1 MVQVGVGNA
10 RAHQAITWL
19 ENDDVL
25 ERLSIPDGISAR
37 PLDINRSA
45 KFEVR
50 KDGTMNVRFNRDKD
64 QVFTIEDPEA
74 MKSMAEFAGISQDM
88 AKKFPQELVTPLV
101 SYGIKLRDGVV
112 VVADEDNRIVNVQDR
127 SKLQPIMPAEAVL
140 EHMLAQWPE
149 VKFKD
154 AQMGR
159 GYGTDIVAITH
170 DEERRLEE
178 LVQPGLHQF
187 LPAGGDPFRAGVH
200 IHTNPM
206 GLSAPEIEPFT
217 YRLICLNGAVHTQY
231 LHDAWGRGFGEG
243 DEVWQWFRDGLQASD
258 MAVGNIMGKYA
269 EMIGETIEPN
279 ARAAVVEGY
288 ARQARLGNED
298 KQALREQAMN
308 EPPRNMYDLFNLAT
322 ATATHR
328 GHKTLQ
334 EMLNHQRR
342 ATVNTTT
349 ADAHGHYCPTCKR

>member
-1 MVQVGVGNA
+1 MVQVGIGSA
-10 RAHQAITWL
+10 RQHQAVTWL

-45 KFEVR
+45 KFEAR
-50 KDGTMNVRFNRDKD
+50 KDGTINVRFNRDKE

-74 MKSMAEFAGISQDM
+74 MKSIAEFAGVTQQI
-88 AKKFPQELVTPLV
+88 AGKFPTELVTPLV
-101 SYGIKLRDGVV
+101 NYGIKMRDGVV
-112 VVADEDNRIVNVQDR
+112 VIADEDNRIINVQDR
-127 SKLQPIMPAEAVL
+127 SKLQPIMPVEAVL
-140 EHMLAQWPE
+140 ENMLAQWPE

-154 AQMGR
+154 AQMGAS
-159 GYGTDIVAITH
+159 YGTDIVAITH

-187 LPAGGDPFRAGVH
+187 LPEGGDPFRAGVH

-217 YRLICLNGAVHTQY
+217 YRLVCLNGAVHTQY

-243 DEVWQWFRDGLQASD
+243 DELWQWFRDGLQASD

-328 GHKTLQ
+328 GHKTLA

>member
-1 MVQVGVGNA
+1 
-10 RAHQAITWL
+10 
-19 ENDDVL
+19 
-25 ERLSIPDGISAR
+25 
-37 PLDINRSA
+37 
-45 KFEVR
+45 
-50 KDGTMNVRFNRDKD
+50 
-64 QVFTIEDPEA
+64 
-74 MKSMAEFAGISQDM
+74 
-88 AKKFPQELVTPLV
+88 
-101 SYGIKLRDGVV
+101 
-112 VVADEDNRIVNVQDR
+112 
-127 SKLQPIMPAEAVL
+127 
-140 EHMLAQWPE
+140 MLAQWPE

-154 AQMGR
+154 AQMGAS
-159 GYGTDIVAITH
+159 YGTDIVAITH

-187 LPAGGDPFRAGVH
+187 LPEGGDPFRAGVH

-206 GLSAPEIEPFT
+206 GLSAPQIEPFT
-217 YRLICLNGAVHTQY
+217 YRLVCLNGAVHTEY

-243 DEVWQWFRDGLQASD
+243 DELWQWFRDGLQASD

-288 ARQARLGNED
+288 ARQARLGTED
-298 KQALREQAMN
+298 RQALREQAMN

-342 ATVNTTT
+342 ATANTTT

>member
-1 MVQVGVGNA
+1 MVQVGIGSA
-10 RAHQAITWL
+10 REHQAVQWL

-25 ERLSIPDGISAR
+25 ERLSIPDGITAQ
-37 PLDINRSA
+37 PFDINRSA
-45 KFEVR
+45 KFEVN
-50 KDGTMNVRFNRDKD
+50 KDGTMHVRFNRGTA
-64 QVFTIEDPEA
+64 FTVEDPEA
-74 MKSMAEFAGISQDM
+74 MKSMAEFAGVTQQI
-88 AKKFPQELVTPLV
+88 AGKFPQELVTPLV
-101 SYGIKLRDGVV
+101 SYGIKQRDGVV
-112 VVADEDNRIVNVQDR
+112 VIADADNRIINVHDR

-140 EHMLAQWPE
+140 ENMLAQWPE

-154 AQMGR
+154 AQMGAS
-159 GYGTDIVAITH
+159 YGTDIVAITH

-187 LPAGGDPFRAGVH
+187 LPEGGDPFRSGVH

-206 GLSAPEIEPFT
+206 GLSAPLIEPFT
-217 YRLICLNGAVHTQY
+217 YRLICLNGAVHTEY
-231 LHDAWGRGFGEG
+231 LHNEWGRGFGEG
-243 DEVWQWFRDGLQASD
+243 DELWQWFRDGLQASD

-269 EMIGETIEPN
+269 EMLGETIEPN

-288 ARQARLGNED
+288 VRQARLGNDD
-298 KQALREQAMN
+298 KQAVREQAMN

-328 GHKTLQ
+328 GHKSLQ

-342 ATVNTTT
+342 ATINTTT
-349 ADAHGHYCPTCKR
+349 ADAHGRYCPTCKR

>member
-154 AQMGR
+154 AQIGAS
-159 GYGTDIVAITH
+159 YGTDIVAITH

-187 LPAGGDPFRAGVH
+187 LPSGGDPFRAGVH

-217 YRLICLNGAVHTQY
+217 YRLVCLNGAVHTQY

>member
-1 MVQVGVGNA
+1 MVQVGIGSA
-10 RAHQAITWL
+10 RQHQAVTWL

-64 QVFTIEDPEA
+64 QVFTVEDPEA
-74 MKSMAEFAGISQDM
+74 MKSMAEFAGVSQEM
-88 AKKFPQELVTPLV
+88 AKRFPQELVTPLV
-101 SYGIKLRDGVV
+101 NYGLKTRDGVV
-112 VVADEDNRIVNVQDR
+112 VIADEDNRIINVQDR

-140 EHMLAQWPE
+140 ENMLAQWPE

-154 AQMGR
+154 AQMGAS
-159 GYGTDIVAITH
+159 YGTDIVAITH

-187 LPAGGDPFRAGVH
+187 LPEGGDPFRAGVH

-206 GLSAPEIEPFT
+206 GLSAPQIEPFT
-217 YRLICLNGAVHTQY
+217 YRLICLNGAVHTEY

-243 DEVWQWFRDGLQASD
+243 DELWQWFRDGLQASD

-328 GHKTLQ
+328 GHKTLA

>member
-288 ARQARLGNED
+288 ARQARLGTED
-298 KQALREQAMN
+298 RQALREQAMN

>member
-10 RAHQAITWL
+10 RAHQAVQWL
-19 ENDDVL
+19 DNDDVL
-25 ERLSIPDGISAR
+25 ERLTIPDGISAQ

-50 KDGTMNVRFNRDKD
+50 KDGTMNVRFNRDTA
-64 QVFTIEDPEA
+64 FTVEDPEA
-74 MKSMAEFAGISQDM
+74 MKTMAEFAGITQQI
-88 AKKFPQELVTPLV
+88 AGKFPSELVAPLV
-101 SYGIKLRDGVV
+101 SYGIKQKDGVV
-112 VVADEDNRIVNVQDR
+112 VIADADNRIINVQDR
-127 SKLQPIMPAEAVL
+127 SKLQPIMPADAVL
-140 EHMLAQWPE
+140 ENMLAQWPE

-154 AQMGR
+154 AQMGS

-170 DEERRLEE
+170 DEERRLEQ

-187 LPAGGDPFRAGVH
+187 LPEGGDPFRAGVH

-206 GLSAPEIEPFT
+206 GLSAPLIEPFT
-217 YRLICLNGAVHTQY
+217 YRLICLNGAVHTEY
-231 LHDAWGRGFGEG
+231 LHNEWGRGFGEG
-243 DEVWQWFRDGLQASD
+243 DELWQWFRDGLQASD

-269 EMIGETIEPN
+269 EMIGETIEPH

-298 KQALREQAMN
+298 RQALREQAMN

-322 ATATHR
+322 ATATPR

-334 EMLNHQRR
+334 EMLTHQRR
-342 ATVNTTT
+342 ATINTTT
-349 ADAHGHYCPTCKR
+349 ADAHGRYCPTCKR

>member
-10 RAHQAITWL
+10 RAHQAVQWL
-19 ENDDVL
+19 DNDDVL
-25 ERLSIPDGISAR
+25 ERLSIPDGITAQ
-37 PLDINRSA
+37 PLDINRRA

-50 KDGTMNVRFNRDKD
+50 KDGSMNVRFNGDG
-64 QVFTIEDPEA
+64 VFTVEDPEA
-74 MKSMAEFAGISQDM
+74 MKSMAEFAGVTQQI
-88 AKKFPQELVTPLV
+88 AGKFPQELVTPLV
-101 SYGIKLRDGVV
+101 SYGIKQRDGVV
-112 VVADEDNRIVNVQDR
+112 VIADADNRIVNVQDR
-127 SKLQPIMPAEAVL
+127 SKLQPIMPADAVL
-140 EHMLAQWPE
+140 ENMLAQWPE

-154 AQMGR
+154 AQMGS

-187 LPAGGDPFRAGVH
+187 LPEGGDPFRAGVH

-206 GLSAPEIEPFT
+206 GLSAPLIEPFT
-217 YRLICLNGAVHTQY
+217 YRLICLNGAVHTEY
-231 LHDAWGRGFGEG
+231 LHNEWGRGFGEG
-243 DEVWQWFRDGLQASD
+243 DELWQWFRDGLQASD

-269 EMIGETIEPN
+269 EMIGETIEPH

-298 KQALREQAMN
+298 RQALREQAMN

-334 EMLNHQRR
+334 EMLNHPRR
-342 ATVNTTT
+342 ATINTTT
-349 ADAHGHYCPTCKR
+349 ADAHGRYCPTCKR

>member
-154 AQMGR
+154 AQMGAS
-159 GYGTDIVAITH
+159 YGTDIVAITH

-187 LPAGGDPFRAGVH
+187 LPSGGDPFRAGVH

-328 GHKTLQ
+328 GHKSLQ

-342 ATVNTTT
+342 ATANTTT

>member
-1 MVQVGVGNA
+1 MVQVNVGSA
-10 RAHQAITWL
+10 QQHQALQWL
-19 ENDDVL
+19 DKDDIL
-25 ERLSIPDGISAR
+25 ERLAIPDGITAR
-37 PLDINRSA
+37 PLEINRSA
-45 KFEVR
+45 KFETR
-50 KDGTMNVRFNRDKD
+50 KDGSINVRFNRDKD
-64 QVFTIEDPEA
+64 QIFTVEDPEA
-74 MKSMAEFAGISQDM
+74 MRAMAEFAGVSTQM
-88 AKKFPQELVTPLV
+88 AKEFPQELVTPLV
-101 SYGIKLRDGVV
+101 SWGIRQKDGVV
-112 VVADEDNRIVNVQDR
+112 VIADEDNRIVNVQDR
-127 SKLQPIMPAEAVL
+127 NKLQPIMPAEAVL

-154 AQMGR
+154 AQMGSQ
-159 GYGTDIVAITH
+159 YGTDIVAITH

-178 LVQPGLHQF
+178 MVKPGLHQF
-187 LPAGGDPFRAGVH
+187 LPSGGDPFRAGVH

-206 GLSAPEIEPFT
+206 GLSAPQIEPFT
-217 YRLICLNGAVHTQY
+217 YRLICLNGAVHTEY
-231 LHDAWGRGFGEG
+231 LHDAWGRGYGEG
-243 DEVWQWFRDGLQASD
+243 DELWQWFREGLQASD

-279 ARAAVVEGY
+279 DRARVVEGY
-288 ARQARLGNED
+288 ARQARLGTD
-298 KQALREQAMN
+298 DRQALRDQAMN
-308 EPPRNMYDLFNLAT
+308 DPPRNMYDLFNLAT

>member
-1 MVQVGVGNA
+1 MVQVGIGSA
-10 RAHQAITWL
+10 RQHQAVTWL

-45 KFEVR
+45 KFEAR
-50 KDGTMNVRFNRDKD
+50 KDGTINVRFNRDKEG
-64 QVFTIEDPEA
+64 VFTIEDPEA
-74 MKSMAEFAGISQDM
+74 MKSIAEFAGVTQQI
-88 AKKFPQELVTPLV
+88 AGKFPTELVTPLV
-101 SYGIKLRDGVV
+101 NYGIKMRDGVV
-112 VVADEDNRIVNVQDR
+112 VVADEDNRIINVQDR

-154 AQMGR
+154 AQMGAS
-159 GYGTDIVAITH
+159 YGTDIVAITH

-187 LPAGGDPFRAGVH
+187 LPSGGDPFRAGVH

-217 YRLICLNGAVHTQY
+217 YRLVCLNGAVHTQY

>member
-1 MVQVGVGNA
+1 
-10 RAHQAITWL
+10 
-19 ENDDVL
+19 
-25 ERLSIPDGISAR
+25 
-37 PLDINRSA
+37 
-45 KFEVR
+45 
-50 KDGTMNVRFNRDKD
+50 
-64 QVFTIEDPEA
+64 
-74 MKSMAEFAGISQDM
+74 
-88 AKKFPQELVTPLV
+88 
-101 SYGIKLRDGVV
+101 
-112 VVADEDNRIVNVQDR
+112 
-127 SKLQPIMPAEAVL
+127 
-140 EHMLAQWPE
+140 MLAQWPE

-154 AQMGR
+154 AQMGQN
-159 GYGTDIVAITH
+159 YGTDIVAITH

-178 LVQPGLHQF
+178 LVTPGLHQF
-187 LPAGGDPFRAGVH
+187 LPQGGDPFRAGVH

-217 YRLICLNGAVHTQY
+217 YRLVCLNGAVHTQY

-243 DEVWQWFRDGLQASD
+243 DELWQWFRDGLQASD

-269 EMIGETIEPN
+269 EMLGEAIEPN